1 MRIPLDKVISAC
13 KLGVGVRHDVD
24 VPVRVA
30 VYIDQTASPLVVRC
44 VRDALVPQTTAGLV
58 RVERLGASSLAV
70 KPDTDVAL
78 VLSCGSEQLQARV
91 QEIVVAGV
99 PCAVI
104 AESSVEIPFIAQ
116 DTRML
121 GLIAATDETHLLAS
135 LATWVLERTDKKTAF
150 AANFTFMRASAARHA
165 VGSATVANAATGALV
180 FIPGAD
186 FPVMTIAQLGMLMQ
200 LAAIYGKPLRPE
212 RGYEAAGVLAAA
224 VVLRALARTRSARA
238 GVGSFV
244 VKGAVAGAGTY
255 AMGRA
260 LMALYERD
268 VDYAPLNAAISG
280 AVARVRDLV
289 SAPTADAD
297 AAAGVTPAV

>member
-1 MRIPLDKVISAC
+1 MRIPLDKM
-13 KLGVGVRHDVD
+13 VGAFKVGADARRDAD

-30 VYIDQTASPLVVRC
+30 VYVDDTATPFLVGC

-58 RVERLGASSLAV
+58 RVERLDAAPLAV

-78 VLSCGSEQLQARV
+78 VLSCGSAHLQARV

-99 PCAVI
+99 PCAVV

-121 GLIAATDETHLLAS
+121 GLIAATDEAHLLSS
-135 LATWVLERTDKKTAF
+135 LAAWVLERTDKQTAF
-150 AANFTFMRASAARHA
+150 AANFTFMRTAAAHRAVSSAAL
-165 VGSATVANAATGALV
+165 ANAATGALV

-200 LAAIYGKPLRPE
+200 LASIFGKPLRLE
-212 RGYEAAGVLAAA
+212 RGYEAAGVLAGA
-224 VVLRALARTRSARA
+224 VALRAVARACAPRA
-238 GVGSFV
+238 GVGAFA
-244 VKGAVAGAGTY
+244 VKAAVGGAGTY

-260 LMALYERD
+260 LTALYERD
-268 VDYAPLNAAISG
+268 VDYAPLNDALAGIAS
-280 AVARVRDLV
+280 RVRDVRGPHRADTGAEAVAAPLV
-289 SAPTADAD
+289 
-297 AAAGVTPAV
+297 